1 MNRGDLWRYE
11 PKGSPRQRT
20 ILIISADGVNASTR
34 RWVYGLDIVEQD
46 PEDILAVRL
55 VDGRWVNGTSLTRL
69 WRDWLTQ
76 RQGAIDTNTQ
86 DAVDAMLRGALD
98 L

>member
-1 MNRGDLWRYE
+1 LNRGDLWRYE